1 MEVLYSFSPFISRRE
16 KNEILKKLENLQKSN
31 SLFVENKFVRAMSSC
46 VAKKKCNFS
55 FIIYE
60 GLKYY
65 LF

>member
-46 VAKKKCNFS
+46 LAKKKMQFQFYN
-55 FIIYE
+55 
-60 GLKYY
+60 L
-65 LF
+65 